1 MKKILIASSNPDK
14 VKEIKALVSE
24 LNEFEI
30 ISPADYGISPIVEE
44 NGNTLEENALIKAK
58 AFHKLFGFP
67 VISDDTGLF
76 TDVLNGEPGV
86 YSARYAGLGA
96 GYKDNYKKLLSK
108 LKDVRDVDRKAGFK
122 CVICYLTDTDEY
134 TFFKGICAG
143 SITENPKGEFGFGYD
158 PVFIPDGYKKTF
170 AELKEDEK
178 NKISHRGIALKKL
191 KDYLING

>member
-30 ISPADYGISPIVEE
+30 ISPSDFGISPIVEE

-58 AFHKLFGFP
+58 VFHKLFGFP

-76 TDVLNGEPGV
+76 TNALNGEPGV

-96 GYKDNYKKLLSK
+96 GYKDNYKKLLSN
-108 LKDVRDVDRKAGFK
+108 LKDVREIDRKASFK
-122 CVICYLTDTDEY
+122 CVICYMTDADEY
-134 TFFKGICAG
+134 TFFEGNCAG
-143 SITENPKGEFGFGYD
+143 SITEKPKGEFGFGYD

-191 KDYLING
+191 KDFLIIG